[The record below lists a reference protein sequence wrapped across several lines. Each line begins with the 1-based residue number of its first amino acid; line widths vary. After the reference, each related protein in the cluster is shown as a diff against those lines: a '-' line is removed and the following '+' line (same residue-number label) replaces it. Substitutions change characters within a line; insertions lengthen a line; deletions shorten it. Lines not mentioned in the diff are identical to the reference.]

1 MKTAAHS
8 VVSFLNNTSVFWLS
22 HLAIGEVSLPSVM
35 AHQLLLLR
43 LIKEES
49 LAFAV
54 SYEHRLQLFLA
65 DEARAGNTRDVSFDI
80 SYVID
85 SLRRDLDNA
94 RKPTPPH
101 VAPVKAVPAGAAA
114 RAAAAP
120 KAAARKGGGKGGGSG
135 KAVAALGQPPVRKRV
150 CLKHDSR
157 AGKTCRDSK
166 CMSEL
171 EHLDTAQPALAER
184 FDRASAAFAA
194 SEARRVAAR

>member
-1 MKTAAHS
+1 M
-8 VVSFLNNTSVFWLS
+8 
-22 HLAIGEVSLPSVM
+22 M

-43 LIKEES
+43 LIEEES

-65 DEARAGNTRDVSFDI
+65 DEARAGTTRDVSFDI

-85 SLRRDLDNA
+85 SLRRDLEYSRRQN
-94 RKPTPPH
+94 PPQ
-101 VAPVKAVPAGAAA
+101 AAA
-114 RAAAAP
+114 VRARPAVAAAKAAAP
-120 KAAARKGGGKGGGSG
+120 KAAARKGGGKGGASA
-135 KAVAALGQPPVRKRV
+135 KAGAASGQPLVRKRV
-150 CLKHDSR
+150 CLKHDPR

-166 CMSEL
+166 CLSEL

-194 SEARRVAAR
+194 SEVRRAAAR